1 MKLKNTL
8 AILLLLSTIL
18 ITIACGDSSVKEEV
32 EATPKTTI
40 EQIEAGLKTGD
51 TAEFT
56 ESNGFAF
63 VRALSVSDKESVAK
77 TKLFQVA
84 KILSKTED
92 VEKATINIIG
102 PTNKVL
108 YKVTIDRAGL
118 DSIDFDNGAPL
129 DSVTNAAIKV
139 ISQY

>member
-8 AILLLLSTIL
+8 AILLLTSTTL
-18 ITIACGDSSVKEEV
+18 ITVACGNSSVEEKI

-56 ESNGFAF
+56 ESNGFVF

-84 KILSKTED
+84 KTLNKTKD

-102 PTNKVL
+102 PTNKIL

-129 DSVTNAAIKV
+129 DSVTNAATKV